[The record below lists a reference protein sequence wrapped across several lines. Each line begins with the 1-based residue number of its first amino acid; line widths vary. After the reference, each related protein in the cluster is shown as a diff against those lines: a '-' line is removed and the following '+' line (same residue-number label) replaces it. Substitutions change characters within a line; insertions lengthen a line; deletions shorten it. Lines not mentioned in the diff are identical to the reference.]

1 MSRKRPE
8 TRPPEPPLLEEVV
21 SEALLEAKGN
31 VAAAADLMGVRSDRL
46 RAYVNAKPALKSI
59 LAETL
64 ERGVDRSIEVLFEG
78 LANPA
83 WTLRLA
89 AAKEFMRSEAAARR
103 GFRTPIGQA
112 VEVKAQS
119 GGALVIK
126 WLDDEPTVKQ
136 IEGKAA

>member
-1 MSRKRPE
+1 MSRKRPQ
-8 TRPPEPPLLEEVV
+8 EPPLLEEAVF
-21 SEALLEAKGN
+21 EALAEANGN
-31 VAAAADLMGVRSDRL
+31 VAAAADALGVRSDRL
-46 RAYVNAKPALKSI
+46 RAYVHAKPRLKS
-59 LAETL
+59 LLSEVL

-103 GFRTPIGQA
+103 GFRTPLGQS
-112 VEVKAQS
+112 VEVKSQS
-119 GGALVIK
+119 GGTLMLK
-126 WLDDEPTVKQ
+126 WLDDEPIAAKQ